1 MISKTRIHE
10 LYQTPGIHETKMI
23 FLSKSKGK
31 NVYKIIEKNWWMK
44 VNDSR

>member
-23 FLSKSKGK
+23 LFSKSNSK
-31 NVYKIIEKNWWMK
+31 NVYKIIEKNW
-44 VNDSR
+44 